1 MSRLVSPGVF
11 ALALTLVGGIWLVMS
26 PFAMQT
32 QPAGGAWLSSTIVAI
47 AAGGVLVVISLL
59 GAVISIALGLRSLV
73 RSAQAAGAADSK
85 MAAR

>member
-1 MSRLVSPGVF
+1 MNRLVSPGIF

-47 AAGGVLVVISLL
+47 AAGGVLVVVSLL
-59 GAVISIALGLRSLV
+59 GTVISIALGLRSLV
-73 RSAQAAGAADSK
+73 SAAREAGAVDSE
-85 MAAR
+85 MASR